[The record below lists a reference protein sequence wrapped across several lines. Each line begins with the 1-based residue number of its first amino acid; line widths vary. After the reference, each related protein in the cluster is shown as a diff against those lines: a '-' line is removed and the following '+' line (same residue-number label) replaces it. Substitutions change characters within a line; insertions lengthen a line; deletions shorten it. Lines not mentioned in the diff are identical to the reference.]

1 MPCLVLG
8 RKAHVFYE
16 VRFFEKVV
24 LSLVAFWIL
33 AKNRVNKNLAILP
46 PILSEFCPNNK
57 LVYLTSIPHLF
68 SKIEPITSQK
78 PYNSPQH

>member
-24 LSLVAFWIL
+24 LSLVVFWIFKL
-33 AKNRVNKNLAILP
+33 KSGQNLAFLL

-57 LVYLTSIPHLF
+57 L
-68 SKIEPITSQK
+68 
-78 PYNSPQH
+78 